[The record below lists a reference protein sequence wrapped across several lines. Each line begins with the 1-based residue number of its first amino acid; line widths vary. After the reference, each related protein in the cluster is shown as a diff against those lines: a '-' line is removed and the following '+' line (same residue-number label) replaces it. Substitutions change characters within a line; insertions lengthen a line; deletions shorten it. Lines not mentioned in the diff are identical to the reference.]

1 MIKTDELIGLMAK
14 HHISRKEM
22 AKRLGIAPKTFSLKL
37 KKGHFCS
44 DEIETMI
51 EELDIED
58 PMSIFFAKRVAL

>member
-14 HHISRKEM
+14 HRISRKEM
-22 AKRLGIAPKTFSLKL
+22 AKKLGIAPKTFSLKL
-37 KKGHFCS
+37 KKGHFGS

>member
-1 MIKTDELIGLMAK
+1 MIKTGELIGLMAK

-37 KKGHFCS
+37 KKGHFGS